1 MVARGEDKCLRG
13 KHICGGDFSKSK
25 NNLNRDGLTA
35 APVEKGKQHG
45 CKPKWGFAAR
55 QIKR

>member
-1 MVARGEDKCLRG
+1 MLARVEDKCPMG
-13 KHICGGDFSKSK
+13 NHTCGGDFSKSK

-45 CKPKWGFAAR
+45 CKPKWGFAA
-55 QIKR
+55 